1 MPIQNSSRR
10 SFVKL
15 LAATPLL
22 TQIAARDLYAQAASA
37 VGRDPRENVYTRLGV
52 KTVINCR
59 GTWTYLSGSL
69 EFPEVRQAQVE
80 AAQHFVNML
89 ELQRAVG
96 RRLAE
101 LTGAESGIVTSGA
114 AGAMAAATAG
124 CMAGTDDKYIW
135 QLPDTTGLKHEVI
148 MVGGRSAFDSAIRL
162 TGAKL
167 VLAYSPEELANAIN
181 EKTAMIYTTDLG
193 DKLQKQKS
201 IAKDHK
207 IPMLLDDAAGIPP
220 ADNAKLYARMGIDL
234 YCFSGGK
241 GLCGPQCSGLL
252 LGRKDLIEAALLNCS
267 PREGAVCRPMKV
279 GKEEIIGCL
288 TALETWLKLD
298 EKKLYAEWNGRIDR
312 IRKLV
317 ETVSGVKTET
327 FTPDDGNRY
336 PTLKIS
342 WDQQGWRYTISDC
355 VQELRAGES
364 SDRSSRSGQ
373 SQFGDSSSR
382 GESEPQRTKRSR
394 PHRVGLND
402 DQAGRGNHCWT
413 ETEVHSGR
421 CAEEDGSL
429 KTRGCL
435 EKNSSESCFATVSGG
450 RFVFV
455 ESHSARAVAR
465 RGSRARGRSS
475 EPGLLAWCE
484 CRRLHLHFRARAS
497 ASGWKFA
504 VDF

>member
-1 MPIQNSSRR
+1 MLIRNSSRR

-22 TQIAARDLYAQAASA
+22 SQIAARDLYAQAASA
-37 VGRDPRENVYTRLGV
+37 MGRDPRENVYTRLGV

-124 CMAGTDDKYIW
+124 CMAGTDDKVIW

-167 VLAYSPEELANAIN
+167 VLTYSPEELANAIN
-181 EKTAMIYTTDLG
+181 EKTAMIYTTHLG
-193 DKLQKQKS
+193 DKLQKEQS

-234 YCFSGGK
+234 YCFSGEK

-279 GKEEIIGCL
+279 GKEEVIGCL
-288 TALETWLKLD
+288 TALETWLTMD
-298 EKKLYAEWNGRIDR
+298 EKKLYGEWNGRVDR

-317 ETVSGVKTET
+317 ETVPAVKTET
-327 FTPDDGNRY
+327 YTPDDGNRY

-342 WDQQGWRYTISDC
+342 WDQQAWGFSISDC
-355 VQELRAGES
+355 VHELRAGDPVIEVLGADNPS
-364 SDRSSRSGQ
+364 LVTAVREGNPNRKEPRGPDHIELVSMTIKPGEEIIVGQ
-373 SQFGDSSSR
+373 R
-382 GESEPQRTKRSR
+382 
-394 PHRVGLND
+394 L
-402 DQAGRGNHCWT
+402 
-413 ETEVHSGR
+413 
-421 CAEEDGSL
+421 
-429 KTRGCL
+429 
-435 EKNSSESCFATVSGG
+435 
-450 RFVFV
+450 
-455 ESHSARAVAR
+455 RAILGA
-465 RGSRARGRSS
+465 AQKK
-475 EPGLLAWCE
+475 A
-484 CRRLHLHFRARAS
+484 AA
-497 ASGWKFA
+497 
-504 VDF
+504 

>member
-1 MPIQNSSRR
+1 MLIRNSSRR

-15 LAATPLL
+15 LAAAPLL
-22 TQIAARDLYAQAASA
+22 SQIAARGVYAQAASA
-37 VGRDPRENVYTRLGV
+37 IGRDPRQNVYTRLGV

-89 ELQRAVG
+89 DLQRAVG
-96 RRLAE
+96 RRLSE

-124 CMAGTDDKYIW
+124 CMAGTSDKFIW

-167 VLAYSPEELANAIN
+167 VLAYSSDELANAIN
-181 EKTAMIYTTDLG
+181 DNTAMIYTTDLG
-193 DKLQKQKS
+193 DKLQKELS
-201 IAKDHK
+201 IAKDRK
-207 IPMLLDDAAGIPP
+207 VPMSLDDAAGIPP

-241 GLCGPQCSGLL
+241 GLSGPQCSGLL

-288 TALETWLKLD
+288 TALETWLKID
-298 EKKLYAEWNGRIDR
+298 EKKLYSEWNGRVDR

-317 ETVSGVKTET
+317 ETVPGVKTST
-327 FTPDDGNRY
+327 YTPDDGNRY

-342 WDQQGWRYTISDC
+342 WDQQAWGFTISDC
-355 VQELRAGES
+355 VRQLRAGDPVIEVLGADNPS
-364 SDRSSRSGQ
+364 LVTAVREGNPNHKEPKGPDHIELVSMTIKPGEEIIVGQ
-373 SQFGDSSSR
+373 R
-382 GESEPQRTKRSR
+382 LRA
-394 PHRVGLND
+394 L
-402 DQAGRGNHCWT
+402 
-413 ETEVHSGR
+413 
-421 CAEEDGSL
+421 L
-429 KTRGCL
+429 
-435 EKNSSESCFATVSGG
+435 
-450 RFVFV
+450 
-455 ESHSARAVAR
+455 SAAQKKA
-465 RGSRARGRSS
+465 A
-475 EPGLLAWCE
+475 A
-484 CRRLHLHFRARAS
+484 
-497 ASGWKFA
+497 
-504 VDF
+504 

>member
-1 MPIQNSSRR
+1 MPIHSSSRR

-15 LAATPLL
+15 LAAAPLL
-22 TQIAARDLYAQAASA
+22 SQIAARDVYAQAATA
-37 VGRDPRENVYTRLGV
+37 MGRDPRQNVYTRLGV

-69 EFPEVRQAQVE
+69 EFPEVRAAQVE
-80 AAQHFVNML
+80 AAQHFVNVL

-96 RRLAE
+96 RRLSE

-124 CMAGTDDKYIW
+124 CMAGTDDKNIW

-167 VLAYSPEELANAIN
+167 ILTYSPEELVNAIN
-181 EKTAMIYTTDLG
+181 ENTAMIYTTDLG
-193 DKLQKQKS
+193 DKLAKVLAIS
-201 IAKDHK
+201 KDHK
-207 IPMLLDDAAGIPP
+207 VPMLLDDAAGIPP
-220 ADNAKLYARMGIDL
+220 ADNAKLYARMGIDM

-241 GLCGPQCSGLL
+241 GLRGPQCSGLL

-317 ETVSGVKTET
+317 ETVPGVKTGT
-327 FTPDDGNRY
+327 FIPDDGNRY
-336 PTLKIS
+336 PTLTIS
-342 WDQQGWRYTISDC
+342 WDQKAWRYTISDC
-355 VQELRAGES
+355 VKQLRAGDPVIEVLGADNPS
-364 SDRSSRSGQ
+364 LVTTVREGNPNPKERKQPDHIELVSMTIKPGEEMIVGQ
-373 SQFGDSSSR
+373 R
-382 GESEPQRTKRSR
+382 
-394 PHRVGLND
+394 L
-402 DQAGRGNHCWT
+402 
-413 ETEVHSGR
+413 
-421 CAEEDGSL
+421 
-429 KTRGCL
+429 
-435 EKNSSESCFATVSGG
+435 
-450 RFVFV
+450 
-455 ESHSARAVAR
+455 RAILGA
-465 RGSRARGRSS
+465 AQ
-475 EPGLLAWCE
+475 
-484 CRRLHLHFRARAS
+484 
-497 ASGWKFA
+497 KKA
-504 VDF
+504 V